1 MAGRGPAK
9 PEARVLR
16 VWRTGVMKIAF
27 LNQFHNSAE
36 TQAYHS
42 LRIAGERLGHKVI
55 HCANSAEVDACSPD
69 FVLAPASTR
78 PKLNDFPHYGVL
90 HDPRETYLSERQFFN
105 NLRTHDGWLALSGTM
120 RRFARDVAFSLG
132 RDQEIGV
139 YYNSCQRLDV
149 ASPLESILR
158 ERRLRIAYFG
168 TNWDRRR
175 ARLFRMLSHEPGFAI
190 CGPRD
195 AWKDIEPAAY
205 CGAPPFDGQ
214 SVQAFYAECGAGLCL
229 LSDKHFR
236 DDVISNRVFEVSSAG
251 ALCIASAIPW
261 LREHFGD
268 SLYYIDQRLADPQL
282 LKQILDA
289 RERIHADPAAALQRA
304 AEARRIFEEKFS
316 AEALLANAALHHA
329 RHASRRRTRLDEAR
343 QRYNPLI
350 SVIIRCGLQPVD
362 MLCRAVESLSR
373 QTYGRFDLILVR
385 HHDIDLS
392 PITAA
397 EWPNIERMRIVE
409 SPGGNCSRSLWAGLQ
424 AIEGEYFALL
434 DDDDWLFSNHF
445 EELFRPFPGAP
456 QSGFFAFSGSIT
468 VEAEARVAM
477 GSGFDNRHLVRYGFP
492 VSDRLEQI
500 AGSIATNG
508 FAASRGLLDEA
519 LLIDPEMDTAEDSY
533 LILALVSK
541 TTPRFSHAATSV
553 NEVGHPGRISA
564 TIHPRRFEDLFTLH
578 TRMSGRLHP
587 APGPRDAWNAL
598 REEWEHRPAAMTATG
613 QASEGKVVLGDNTFY
628 LSSLEEAEL
637 RAVAEGIHIDGS
649 RLNIGCGTLSRFR
662 KTLTLRTP
670 SVPWQYAAELRF
682 KRPKTFTG
690 DLLLRIEIIVR
701 AGRAGLGLLA
711 ASGPDYLFRTPLRPR
726 PEVQVINIPIEDLDK
741 AGPLV
746 VQTWDEPAAAEL
758 EIKRIRLL
766 TRRDV

>member
-1 MAGRGPAK
+1 
-9 PEARVLR
+9 
-16 VWRTGVMKIAF
+16 MKIAF
-27 LNQFHNSAE
+27 LNQFPNSAE

-42 LRIAGERLGHKVI
+42 LRIAGERLGHEVV
-55 HCANSAEVDACSPD
+55 HCSHSGEVDACSPD

-105 NLRTHDGWLALSGTM
+105 NLRTHDGWLALAGVM
-120 RRFARDVAFSLG
+120 RRFARDVAFSIG
-132 RDQEIGV
+132 RDQEVGV
-139 YYNSCQRLDV
+139 YYNSCQRLDH
-149 ASPLESILR
+149 AAPLESILR

-175 ARLFRMLSHEPGFAI
+175 ARLFRMLSHEPGIAI

-195 AWKDIEPAAY
+195 AWRDIEPAAY
-205 CGAPPFDGQ
+205 CGAPPFDGH

-268 SLYYIDQRLADPQL
+268 SLYYIDQRLPDPQL
-282 LKQILDA
+282 LQQILDA
-289 RERIHADPAAALQRA
+289 RERIYADPAAALQRA

-316 AEALLANAALHHA
+316 AEALLANAAAHHL
-329 RHASRRRTRLDEAR
+329 RQSSRRQARLSEAR

-350 SVIIRCGLQPVD
+350 SVIMRCGLQPATMVR
-362 MLCRAVESLSR
+362 RAVESISR

-385 HHDIDLS
+385 HHDLDLS
-392 PITAA
+392 SITGA
-397 EWPNIERMRIVE
+397 EWANIERIRVVE
-409 SPGGNCSRSLWAGLQ
+409 SPGGNCSRSLWAGLH
-424 AIEGEYFALL
+424 AIESGYFAIL

-445 EELFRPFPGAP
+445 EELFRPFPAAP
-456 QSGFFAFSGSIT
+456 QSRFFAFSGSLT

-477 GSGFDNRHLVRYGFP
+477 GSGFDNRHLVRYGLQATG
-492 VSDRLEQI
+492 RLEQI
-500 AGSIATNG
+500 AGCIATNS
-508 FAASRGLLDEA
+508 FIASRDLLDEP
-519 LLIDPEMDTAEDSY
+519 LLADPEMDTAEDSY
-533 LILALVSK
+533 LILALMSQ
-541 TTPRFSHAATSV
+541 TTPRFSFAATSV

-564 TIHPRRFEDLFTLH
+564 TAHPRRFEDLLTLH

-587 APGPRDAWNAL
+587 SQGPRDAWSAL
-598 REEWEHRPAAMTATG
+598 REEWEHRPVSMAAPG
-613 QASEGKVVLGDNTFY
+613 QPAGGTVVLGDNTFY
-628 LSSLEEAEL
+628 LSTLEDAEL
-637 RAVAEGIHIDGS
+637 RTVAEGIHIDGS

-682 KRPKTFTG
+682 KRPKAFSG
-690 DLLLRIEIIVR
+690 DLLLRIEIAVR
-701 AGRAGLGLLA
+701 AGRTGLGLLA

-726 PEVQVINIPIEDLDK
+726 AEVQVVNIPIEDLDK
-741 AGPLV
+741 AGPII
-746 VQTWDEPAAAEL
+746 VQTWDEPAPAEL

-766 TRRDV
+766 TRRDD